1 MDNNFARAIQAADAD
16 ATNLKDGGDLN
27 VAAQGLQKLFDD
39 TTEMTYSKRAF
50 LLNSYTT
57 EISNKA
63 DDIYGKGN
71 HITLEIVDT
80 NKNDHIDAGDKI
92 HVAPVHG
99 MSKDVHIS
107 SIER

>member
-1 MDNNFARAIQAADAD
+1 MDNNFVNTIKAADVD

-50 LLNSYTT
+50 LLNSYTK
-57 EISNKA
+57 EINSKA

-80 NKNDHIDAGDKI
+80 NQNDHIDAGDKI

-99 MSKDVHIS
+99 MSRDVHIS
-107 SIER
+107 NIES